1 MEKYETQIIR
11 GKEFEIIWEV
21 IDERGNVV
29 EQTVSEEQA
38 NDFINDSGKQGVW
51 IINDWLEEVESNAE
65 N

>member
-29 EQTVSEEQA
+29 KQTVGEEQA
-38 NDFINDSGKQGVW
+38 NDFINDAGKQGVW
-51 IINDWLEEVESNAE
+51 IINDWLEEVEE
-65 N
+65 